1 MKYFSKVS
9 FLIAALVCANQVSA
23 EMVEVKTPAPVIHLA
38 DNLDEADG
46 LGWCIDTVGRGF
58 ANTLHAHSCKP
69 QGGDVQF
76 DFDEASGT
84 VRSVAFEGKCMQLS
98 EAGSTTD
105 FVLLDCDPANA
116 AQQFTFDGEN
126 RTIRPMDA
134 SQSCAAVGEGSR
146 SAGPFMSRDL
156 ILASCDAVAESH
168 HRWIIKP

>member
-1 MKYFSKVS
+1 MIYYGTKA
-9 FLIAALVCANQVSA
+9 FLSVVVLCCGQASA
-23 EMVEVKTPAPVIHLA
+23 EMVQVKTPAPVIHLA

-76 DFDEASGT
+76 AFDEASGT

-126 RTIRPMDA
+126 GTIGPMDA
-134 SQSCAAVGEGSR
+134 SQSCVAVGEGSR

-168 HRWIIKP
+168 LRWIIKP